1 MSEVGMNKSLRHVT
15 VLEEAHNLLRK
26 VSTSQS
32 METANVAGKSVEMI
46 TNSIA
51 EMRTYGESFI
61 IVDQSPSM
69 LDSAAIR
76 NTNTKIVLS
85 LPDTEDRKV
94 AGGAMSLSEEQIDEI
109 ARQNQGEAIVYQ
121 NHWEEPVQCKVDDF
135 SEQVK
140 DSKEFIDGYVYTKST
155 PFNKKPKRVY
165 KTEVVEFLL
174 YPYLKKEFDIDYVAA
189 SISESEMPTAI
200 RFSLM
205 DLVEEYRNS
214 NELSIWKD
222 YNFAEL
228 SIVLKQY
235 LNLDSEYAN
244 ITSQYTNMKQV
255 RTKLDVILKERF
267 NQDLYRA
274 FLYYVEMCY
283 VRNNALYEDW
293 RKTF

>member
-1 MSEVGMNKSLRHVT
+1 
-15 VLEEAHNLLRK
+15 
-26 VSTSQS
+26 
-32 METANVAGKSVEMI
+32 
-46 TNSIA
+46 
-51 EMRTYGESFI
+51 MRTYGESFI

-69 LDSAAIR
+69 LDSTAIR

-94 AGGAMSLSEEQIDEI
+94 AGGSMSLSEEQIDEI

-121 NHWEEPVQCKVDDF
+121 NHWEEPVQCIVDRFEDY
-135 SEQVK
+135 VN
-140 DSKEFIDGYVYTKST
+140 DYVYTKST
-155 PFNKKPKRVY
+155 LFNKKPKRVY

-174 YPYLKKEFDIDYVAA
+174 YPYLNKDFDIDNVAA

-222 YNFAEL
+222 YNFVEL

-244 ITSQYTNMKQV
+244 ITLQCTNMKQV

-267 NQDLYRA
+267 NQDLYGA

>member
-1 MSEVGMNKSLRHVT
+1 
-15 VLEEAHNLLRK
+15 
-26 VSTSQS
+26 
-32 METANVAGKSVEMI
+32 
-46 TNSIA
+46 
-51 EMRTYGESFI
+51 
-61 IVDQSPSM
+61 
-69 LDSAAIR
+69 
-76 NTNTKIVLS
+76 
-85 LPDTEDRKV
+85 
-94 AGGAMSLSEEQIDEI
+94 
-109 ARQNQGEAIVYQ
+109 
-121 NHWEEPVQCKVDDF
+121 
-135 SEQVK
+135 
-140 DSKEFIDGYVYTKST
+140 
-155 PFNKKPKRVY
+155 
-165 KTEVVEFLL
+165 
-174 YPYLKKEFDIDYVAA
+174 
-189 SISESEMPTAI
+189 MPTAI